1 MRAAI
6 MWPLSRREITVN
18 VSVDPVVVECLK
30 SIASDAERT
39 ADAIE
44 ELDELR
50 TGVNGLLRVWQTIDR
65 KVSDIMAT
73 LAEFEAKFAE
83 LDAATT
89 AIANDLAALKDLVA
103 NNGLPANIE
112 ADILA
117 TLSAKVDAL
126 KALASVPPA

>member
-1 MRAAI
+1 
-6 MWPLSRREITVN
+6 MWPWSQREVTVN
-18 VSVDPVVVECLK
+18 ISVDPVVVECLK
-30 SIASDAERT
+30 SIASDIERT

-50 TGVNGLLRVWQTIDR
+50 TGVNGLLRVWQASDR

-117 TLSAKVDAL
+117 TLSDKVDAL